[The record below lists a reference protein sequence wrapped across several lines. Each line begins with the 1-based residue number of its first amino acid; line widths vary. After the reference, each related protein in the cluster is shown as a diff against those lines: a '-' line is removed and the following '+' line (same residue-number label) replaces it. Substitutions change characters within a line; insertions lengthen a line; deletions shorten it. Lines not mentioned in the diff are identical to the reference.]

1 MSFLHASGI
10 NSHSRLRR
18 PVMSVGTKKSV
29 PVPSLPGAVDYL
41 GLLQQT
47 GYVCGQSFCHKF
59 HGVRV
64 GSSPFAGV
72 SMQWRQEFKRYT
84 SQGVRSVSDL
94 KVQQAL
100 WAINHAVENEWYKEN
115 VIFVGR
121 LLLPGEEDRLNLM
134 VRIDPAGV
142 RRLDLVKTLPN
153 KDLERQVMVIC

>member
-18 PVMSVGTKKSV
+18 PVMALGTKKSV

-47 GYVCGQSFCHKF
+47 GYVCGPSFCHKF
-59 HGVRV
+59 QGVRV
-64 GSSPFAGV
+64 GTSPFAGV
-72 SMQWRQEFKRYT
+72 SMQWRHEFKR
-84 SQGVRSVSDL
+84 QGSRGLSDL

-100 WAINHAVENEWYKEN
+100 WAINHALEHEWYKEH

-134 VRIDPAGV
+134 VRIDDAGV
-142 RRLDLVKTLPN
+142 RRLDLVKTLTN